1 MRIEALLHNVRYAV
15 RVLCRAP
22 GFTITVVATLALAI
36 GANSAVFSA
45 LDAVLLKPLPFP
57 DADRLVALN
66 ETRQRSTVTNMAPV
80 RLDDWNG
87 LNSTFE
93 AITGYYT
100 EDVSDTTGQVPER
113 VRRAN
118 VAPRFMQVWG
128 VPPALGR
135 GFTEIDHQAGG
146 APVIVISHGY
156 WQRRFAGDPKVLEQR
171 VRIVDQ
177 SYAIVGVMPASFAFP
192 DRDVEFWAPTIYQPF
207 VLNRNNGWYRGF
219 GRLKPGVTIEQA
231 RADLAVVQARLAL
244 QYPQPDREISPQL
257 SPYKETAVG
266 GVRGSLWLLFG
277 AVTVLLLIACTN
289 IGALLLARA
298 ARREHEMSVR
308 VALGSSGWSVAGQ
321 LLTEALVLAFAGAVA
336 GIAVAAGASA
346 VFRALAPAF
355 PRVNEIAVNGRM
367 LFYTLLAVVVVT
379 VLCGSLPALRSAR
392 RSLAPALVG
401 GGRAQ
406 VSARH
411 AMQWLFVGVQ
421 VALSVTLLAGAG
433 LLVRSFQELWRV
445 DPGFEP
451 ARVLT
456 FRISGSFGQD
466 FGNLAQRVN
475 TLLETLRATPGVIAA
490 ATSSPVP
497 GVLNDRSGFQF
508 GMREYELPDAGRDTE
523 APVSA
528 EIRVVS
534 PSYFSTLGIPLL
546 AGELCRET
554 AGGAGEVMVNRVF
567 ATRYLPSSSVV
578 GLQLRGRG
586 ANAPSRIA
594 GIVGD
599 AREFG
604 LDRTPVP
611 TVYGCV
617 TATATPAL
625 AFLVRSRG
633 EPSAMAESV
642 RARINALEPLR
653 SVYDILPLEQRMG
666 EEYAQHRLRMLLL
679 GAFALTAL
687 ALASLGVYATLS
699 YVASLRRREVGL
711 RVALGARQ
719 SNIVAQFL
727 STAVRVVAV
736 ACMAGLALVFMSTRL
751 ISGMLYGVS
760 PLDPLTLS
768 GVIVLVT
775 AVAAVASLLPA
786 IRASRLDPIE
796 ALRE

>member
-1 MRIEALLHNVRYAV
+1 MKIEALLHNVRYAV

-66 ETRQRSTVTNMAPV
+66 ETRQRSTVTNIAPV

-128 VPPALGR
+128 VLPALGR
-135 GFTEIDHQAGG
+135 GFTEKDHQAGG

-156 WQRRFAGDPKVLEQR
+156 WQRRFAGDPNVLQRR

-231 RADLAVVQARLAL
+231 RADLAVVQAQLAT

-257 SPYKETAVG
+257 APYKETAVG

-308 VALGSSGWSVAGQ
+308 VALGSSGWSVAGH
-321 LLTEALVLAFAGAVA
+321 LLSEALVLACAGALA
-336 GIAVAAGASA
+336 GIGVAAGTAA
-346 VFRALAPAF
+346 VFRAFAPAF
-355 PRVNEIAVNGRM
+355 PRVNEIAINGRM
-367 LFYTLLAVVVVT
+367 LFYTLLAVVAVT
-379 VLCGSLPALRSAR
+379 VLCGALPALRSAR

-406 VSARH
+406 VSTRH
-411 AMQWLFVGVQ
+411 ALQWLFVGVQ

-475 TLLETLRATPGVIAA
+475 TLLETLRATPGVISA

-508 GMREYELPDAGRDTE
+508 GMREYELPDAGRDTD

-534 PSYFSTLGIPLL
+534 PSYFSTLEIPLL

-554 AGGAGEVMVNRVF
+554 TSGNNEVMVNRVF
-567 ATRYLPSSSVV
+567 ATRYLPNSSVV

-625 AFLVRSRG
+625 AFLLRTRG
-633 EPSAMAESV
+633 EPAAMAETV

-699 YVASLRRREVGL
+699 YVVSLKRREVGL

-719 SNIVAQFL
+719 GNIVTQFL
-727 STAVRVVAV
+727 STAVRVVAA
-736 ACMAGLALVFMSTRL
+736 ACMAGLALAFMSTRL
-751 ISGMLYGVS
+751 ITGMLYGVS

-775 AVAAVASLLPA
+775 AVAAVAALLPA